1 MLREYLRKLLNNER
15 WWMCYID
22 KYICI
27 TTRNMGKLSGKVA
40 LVTGASR
47 GIGRAIAIELA
58 KEGASIVI
66 NYSKDQYGAEKT
78 LEEIKKINGY
88 GVLVKE
94 DISSYENTKI
104 MVDEIIITMGKI
116 DILVNNAGISNIG
129 LLIDSDK
136 ASIDNIMSVN
146 LLGPI
151 YLTKHI
157 VEYMIPRKSG
167 NIINISSIWGETGAS
182 CEVLYSASKGGINL
196 FTKSLAKELA
206 PSNIRV
212 NAIAPGVIDTQM
224 NSFLTEEEK
233 NELEQ
238 EIPLGKFGT
247 PEEIGKLT
255 SFLCSDDSSY
265 ITGQV
270 IKADGGFI

>member
-22 KYICI
+22 KLICI
-27 TTRNMGKLSGKVA
+27 AHNMGRLSGKVA

-47 GIGRAIAIELA
+47 GIGRAVAIELA

-66 NYSKDQYGAEKT
+66 NYSKDQNGAEKT

-88 GVLVKE
+88 GILIKE
-94 DISSYENTKI
+94 DISLYENTKI
-104 MVDEIIITMGKI
+104 MVDEIISTMGKI

-129 LLIDSDK
+129 LFMDSDK
-136 ASIDNIMSVN
+136 DSIDNIMSVN

-167 NIINISSIWGETGAS
+167 NIVNISSIWGDTGAS

-212 NAIAPGVIDTQM
+212 NAIAPGVIDTPM

-233 NELEQ
+233 IELEQ
-238 EIPLGKFGT
+238 EIPLGRFGK
-247 PEEIGKLT
+247 PEEVGKLT
-255 SFLCSDDSSY
+255 VFLCSDDSSY